1 MIELSL
7 KIKAMLEA
15 QQIRIQENP
24 NLPLFTIAADAGPVR
39 MLALLDKLI
48 QQEAAERAAD

>member
-7 KIKAMLEA
+7 KIKAMLAA

-48 QQEAAERAAD
+48 QQEAVERAAD